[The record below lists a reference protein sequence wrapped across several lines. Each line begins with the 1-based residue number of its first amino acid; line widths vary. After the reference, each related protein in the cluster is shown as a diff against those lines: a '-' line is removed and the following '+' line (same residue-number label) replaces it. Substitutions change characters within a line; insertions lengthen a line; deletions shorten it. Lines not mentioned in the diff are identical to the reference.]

1 MSSTKVQTV
10 YVVMGND
17 YPGGVFSS
25 KELADSFINDK
36 KAECA
41 SKYTLTPSARIY
53 WRAYE
58 YILDDTGAN
67 NG

>member
-1 MSSTKVQTV
+1 MSSNDSRIV

-17 YPGGVFSS
+17 YPGGVFSTRD
-25 KELADSFINDK
+25 LADSFINNK

-41 SKYTLTPSARIY
+41 DKKFARIY

-58 YILDDTGAN
+58 YTLDDTGDK
-67 NG
+67 

>member
-1 MSSTKVQTV
+1 MSSTKAQTV

-25 KELADSFINDK
+25 KELANNFIEMK

-41 SKYTLTPSARIY
+41 GKMHARIY

-58 YILDDTGAN
+58 YLLDDTGDRQ
-67 NG
+67 

>member
-1 MSSTKVQTV
+1 MSTTTKQLV

-25 KELADSFINDK
+25 KELAEDFMEAKKKQCAADK
-36 KAECA
+36 R
-41 SKYTLTPSARIY
+41 YVRIY

-58 YILDDTGAN
+58 YVLDDTGDKA
-67 NG
+67 

>member
-1 MSSTKVQTV
+1 MSSTKAQTV

-25 KELADSFINDK
+25 KELADSFINNK

-41 SKYTLTPSARIY
+41 NKRYPLPRIY

-58 YILDDTGAN
+58 YILDDTGDRA
-67 NG
+67 